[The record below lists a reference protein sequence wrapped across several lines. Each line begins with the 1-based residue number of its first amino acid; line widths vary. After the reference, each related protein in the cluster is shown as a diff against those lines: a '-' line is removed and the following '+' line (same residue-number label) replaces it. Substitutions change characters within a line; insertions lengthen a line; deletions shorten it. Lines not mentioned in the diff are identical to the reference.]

1 MLRQPARRIASI
13 AAAGLLTLFLSACLL
28 MPGKFASELDVSKTG
43 KFSFRY
49 NGEIIFLPLS
59 RMSRDNETFE
69 PEPCETGDGETRQC
83 SAAEIAEQKAE
94 WDREQADKE
103 QMQAASMKAFLGGID
118 PKDPRAAAEFAGK
131 LRRQAGW
138 NRVEHKGDGVFDVAF
153 ALSGTLDHDFVFPTI
168 EGVAMANAF
177 VQISRRSDGTVRVD
191 APGFGPS
198 SNPLAMGGLMQSAL
212 AKGDSER
219 MDVPVTEGSFT
230 IRTNAEILANN
241 TDEGP
246 QADPVGQR
254 MDWQVTPRL
263 PAPPTA
269 LLRLGD

>member
-1 MLRQPARRIASI
+1 VARQAASRIGSI
-13 AAAGLLTLFLSACLL
+13 AAAGLLTLFLAACML
-28 MPGKFASELDVSKTG
+28 MPGKFASELDVSRTG
-43 KFSFRY
+43 NFSFLY
-49 NGEIIFLPLS
+49 NGEIVFLPLS
-59 RMSRDNETFE
+59 RMSREKEEFE
-69 PEPCETGDGETRQC
+69 AEPCTTDSGETRQC
-83 SAAEIAEQKAE
+83 SAAEIAEQRAE
-94 WDREQADKE
+94 WKREQADKE
-103 QMQAASMKAFLGGID
+103 KMQVATLKAFLGGLD
-118 PKDPRAAAEFAGK
+118 PKDPRAAAEFAEN

-138 NRVEHKGDGVFDVAF
+138 NRVEHKGDGVFDVEF

-177 VQISRRSDGTVRVD
+177 VQISRRSDGTVRID

-212 AKGDSER
+212 AKGDGDG
-219 MDVPVTEGSFT
+219 MDMPVTEGSFT

-246 QADPVGQR
+246 QPDPVGQR
-254 MDWQVTPRL
+254 MEWQVTPRL

-269 LLRLGD
+269 LLRLGE